1 MVDQSKVPEQTVSYK
16 ADDEVGIIVQMD
28 ESTLLDTYLA
38 SPDKYDSYQDF
49 LTSYEGKKAAQN
61 LKDKQNALFNKIA
74 RKTDAKLA
82 CNYVNVLNG
91 FAVTIKY
98 GERKSLADVAY
109 GYGAVNAMIS
119 DHYDEPQ
126 VDVVTN
132 QVNAQTTGIFDSTSS
147 KEKGYWGEGMVV
159 AVLDT
164 GLDYEHPAF
173 DPENEIFAK
182 DNVYKLDEAKIE
194 ALLPYLAASKLV
206 DNLTWRDV
214 YYNKKFLSVSTIPII
229 TVNRAILTSVPT

>member
-82 CNYVNVLNG
+82 CNYVTFLTVSQLPLST
-91 FAVTIKY
+91 ASVRALQT
-98 GERKSLADVAY
+98 LLT
-109 GYGAVNAMIS
+109 AMA
-119 DHYDEPQ
+119 P
-126 VDVVTN
+126 
-132 QVNAQTTGIFDSTSS
+132 
-147 KEKGYWGEGMVV
+147 
-159 AVLDT
+159 
-164 GLDYEHPAF
+164 
-173 DPENEIFAK
+173 
-182 DNVYKLDEAKIE
+182 
-194 ALLPYLAASKLV
+194 
-206 DNLTWRDV
+206 
-214 YYNKKFLSVSTIPII
+214 
-229 TVNRAILTSVPT
+229 